1 MMNAVLYKLRVGKIR
16 WKLRVVMAER
26 KITNKALAE
35 FMGRNPVSIAKL
47 KSVDELPEIGGD
59 TLAKLCE
66 GIASLSNRSCL
77 PSDLIEYIADED
89 SNLQK

>member
-1 MMNAVLYKLRVGKIR
+1 MNAVLCEPSVGKVR

-35 FMGRNPVSIAKL
+35 LMGRNPVSIAKL
-47 KSVDELPEIGGD
+47 KSVDEMPGIGGE

-66 GIASLSNRSCL
+66 GIAMLSNRPCL
-77 PSDLIEYIADED
+77 PTDLIEYVPDED
-89 SNLQK
+89 NN

>member
-1 MMNAVLYKLRVGKIR
+1 MNAVLCEPNVGKVR

-66 GIASLSNRSCL
+66 GIAALSNRPCL
-77 PSDLIEYIADED
+77 PSDLIEYIPDED
-89 SNLQK
+89 NN